1 MKTLRTGLVA
11 ATASLAVLLAG
22 CGGGGSAADRKT
34 EDGLKVVTVAYTP
47 IYSVGA
53 IKLGMDQ
60 GFFEKQGLRVE
71 LKQVANPPSGIAAV
85 AGDQVDFN
93 YAPSI
98 PFVNAIANGVKL
110 EIVGAAD
117 GYDEGTKAAVAKDP
131 SLALQ
136 HDDSGVVAAPGSDI
150 HRAADLQ
157 GKTVSVPARGAQ
169 LEVTIAAAVAADG
182 GDPSKIHWI
191 TLDFPSAVSSLKSG
205 RVDAAGLVVP
215 FISQAEK
222 GGGKL
227 VLSPGLQFFDDG
239 AVGLWITS
247 AALTQK
253 DPKVVT
259 AFQTAIQQSNEY
271 AEAHITDAQKAA
283 ATVLKTDLATVEAG
297 SKPAFPATVDPADVQ
312 SVIERMK
319 QLGYLKKDVDAASL
333 VYGN

>member
-11 ATASLAVLLAG
+11 ATASLALVLTG
-22 CGGGGSAADRKT
+22 CGGGGGGERKT

-53 IKLGMDQ
+53 LKLGMDQ
-60 GFFEKQGLRVE
+60 GFFEKQGLRIE

-85 AGDQVDFN
+85 AGDEVDFN
-93 YAPSI
+93 YTPSI
-98 PFVNAIANGVKL
+98 PFVNAIANGVQL

-117 GYDEGTKAAVAKDP
+117 GYDEGTKAAVEADP

-136 HDDSGVVAAPGSDI
+136 HDDSGVVAAADSGI
-150 HRAADLQ
+150 TRAKDLE

-169 LEVTIAAAVAADG
+169 LEVTIAAAVKADG
-182 GDPSKIHWI
+182 GDPAKINWI

-215 FISQAEK
+215 FLSQAED

-227 VLSPGLQFFDDG
+227 VLSPGLEFFDDG
-239 AVGLWITS
+239 AVGMWVTS
-247 AALTQK
+247 ASLAKQ
-253 DPKVVT
+253 DPEIVKS
-259 AFQTAIQQSNEY
+259 FQAAVEQTNEY
-271 AEAHITDAQKAA
+271 AEAHITEAQQAA
-283 ATVLKTDLATVEAG
+283 ADVLKTDLATVQAG
-297 SKPAFPATVDPADVQ
+297 SEPAFPATVDPADVQ

-319 QLGYLKKDVDAASL
+319 ELGYLKKDIDATSL
-333 VYGN
+333 VFGS